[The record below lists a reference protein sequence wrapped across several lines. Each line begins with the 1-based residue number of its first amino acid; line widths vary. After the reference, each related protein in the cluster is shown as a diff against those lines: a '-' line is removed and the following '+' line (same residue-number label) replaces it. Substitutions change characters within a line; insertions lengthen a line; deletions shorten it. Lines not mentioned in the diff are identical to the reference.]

1 MAEAVK
7 LDLEGNIIKEY
18 GSQLEAE
25 RETKISASDISKCC
39 RGKSHTAGGYK
50 WATIETHDKDISE
63 LLKQFDL

>member
-1 MAEAVK
+1 MSL
-7 LDLEGNIIKEY
+7 LDPTSTPFV
-18 GSQLEAE
+18 GSSKI
-25 RETKISASDISKCC
+25 KISASDISKCC